1 MVVKVTHGTLSRL
14 NILVLTEAIALRLSR
29 LSIVHQPR
37 EPQLWLILEG
47 SVKTCTGAYDTHSKI
62 SLQITRKP
70 MKNEKHSFVYV
81 RFRQFL
87 CCADKR
93 VVNIMKVY
101 IERNKMQV
109 ELLIRFRTK
118 Y

>member
-1 MVVKVTHGTLSRL
+1 
-14 NILVLTEAIALRLSR
+14 
-29 LSIVHQPR
+29 
-37 EPQLWLILEG
+37 
-47 SVKTCTGAYDTHSKI
+47 
-62 SLQITRKP
+62 

-81 RFRQFL
+81 RFRQL
-87 CCADKR
+87 LRCADKR